1 VAISIN
7 PLTYVIYVPKAD
19 MTLTQSSPETRE
31 LNVNAFR
38 LELKSLEDDPDYGV
52 FLYKTHS
59 HNTEVALAGLTYART
74 VEVLAPYTV
83 EFEDGQYTVNCVGAN
98 HNLSDRKVANQVSLI
113 VNNAAGLI
121 SNAQIE
127 YSSFNGGVTVDVDN
141 LSGKATSGTVFP
153 IGTPQQPVNN
163 MADAILIAAVRGITQ
178 FFVVG
183 DLTLTTG
190 DNVADKVFI
199 GESAGKSTIT
209 VETGADVLDCEF
221 YECTLTGVLDG
232 NAHVKNCAIGDLTYI
247 SGYVELCIL
256 NGVITLGGG
265 AAAYFLDCWA
275 GSLLGSPPKIDLGG
289 SGQTLV
295 MQNFNGYI
303 QWENKSGSDQANAS
317 LNAGW
322 ILLASS
328 ITAGSIN
335 IIGTGIVEDYTT
347 GTASVNTVYLT
358 NPVSIKDTL
367 MGEALETGI
376 TVRQALQ
383 SVLAAAVGKAA
394 GGGTSTITFRNTA
407 DDTNRVVMTVDDNGN
422 RTSVVLNA

>member
-1 VAISIN
+1 
-7 PLTYVIYVPKAD
+7 
-19 MTLTQSSPETRE
+19 
-31 LNVNAFR
+31 
-38 LELKSLEDDPDYGV
+38 
-52 FLYKTHS
+52 
-59 HNTEVALAGLTYART
+59 
-74 VEVLAPYTV
+74 
-83 EFEDGQYTVNCVGAN
+83 
-98 HNLSDRKVANQVSLI
+98 
-113 VNNAAGLI
+113 
-121 SNAQIE
+121 
-127 YSSFNGGVTVDVDN
+127 
-141 LSGKATSGTVFP
+141 
-153 IGTPQQPVNN
+153 
-163 MADAILIAAVRGITQ
+163 
-178 FFVVG
+178 
-183 DLTLTTG
+183 
-190 DNVADKVFI
+190 
-199 GESAGKSTIT
+199 
-209 VETGADVLDCEF
+209 
-221 YECTLTGVLDG
+221 
-232 NAHVKNCAIGDLTYI
+232 
-247 SGYVELCIL
+247 
-256 NGVITLGGG
+256 
-265 AAAYFLDCWA
+265 
-275 GSLLGSPPKIDLGG
+275 
-289 SGQTLV
+289 

>member
-265 AAAYFLDCWA
+265 AAAFFLDCWA
-275 GSLLGSPPKIDLGG
+275 GSLFGSPPKIDLGG